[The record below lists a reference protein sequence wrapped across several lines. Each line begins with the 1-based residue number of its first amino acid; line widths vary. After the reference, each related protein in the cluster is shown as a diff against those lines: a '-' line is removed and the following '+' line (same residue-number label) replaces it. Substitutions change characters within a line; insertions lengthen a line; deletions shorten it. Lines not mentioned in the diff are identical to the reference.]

1 MDNKRYFLYKLI
13 VKIIAILLL
22 SIKVGFLYI
31 SYLIANIL
39 NISGFISILFIVI
52 VWTCCNTLIDDI
64 LNNTIKKNL
73 EGDEENEF

>member
-52 VWTCCNTLIDDI
+52 VWTCCDTLIDAI